1 MFTNQFEPGS
11 RHLGDRQCTFTLWAP
26 LLKRAAVHL
35 VAPEERLI
43 PMTRDEHGYWRATV
57 TGIDPGALY
66 FYQWDGETDR
76 PDPASH
82 RQPQG
87 VHGYPCQTLPQGVIP

>member
-1 MFTNQFEPGS
+1 MNTFPLGS
-11 RHLGDRQCTFTLWAP
+11 CFLGNGQCAFTLWAP
-26 LLKRAAVHL
+26 LLKRAAVRL